1 MFALSILKDKNSWPW
16 IVKGVGKV
24 LLFELKHLCSI
35 KVNSVLRRKDN
46 KSIKR
51 FPWEII
57 VNEVAKNCPTL
68 YCTSSVMYNY
78 QKELQLINQKFIVV
92 VIISILSKFRCTA
105 MSLFQKMVSMILYA
119 GHAGNKVQLELL
131 SFISYHSICNFII
144 DL

>member
-1 MFALSILKDKNSWPW
+1 MLALSILKDKNSWPW

-46 KSIKR
+46 ESIKR

-68 YCTSSVMYNY
+68 TALLLSCTTTRKST
-78 QKELQLINQKFIVV
+78 LINQKFIVV
-92 VIISILSKFRCTA
+92 VIVSILSKFRCSA

-119 GHAGNKVQLELL
+119 GHAGNKVQLDYYPL
-131 SFISYHSICNFII
+131 FHII
-144 DL
+144 PFVIL